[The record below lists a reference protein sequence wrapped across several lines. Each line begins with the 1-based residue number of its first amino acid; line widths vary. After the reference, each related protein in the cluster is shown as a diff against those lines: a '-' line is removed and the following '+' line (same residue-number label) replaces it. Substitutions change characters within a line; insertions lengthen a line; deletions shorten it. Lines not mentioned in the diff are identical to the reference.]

1 MQNKKLR
8 ITLPFQAGQFQR
20 YTTNTD
26 LYAQSD
32 GFGHEDLDELFGI
45 MSRSQRN
52 NTHGRRSKT
61 NVPVRLKS
69 SAKNFQPDNT
79 YARRSKTNIRL
90 KASAKSF
97 RPDNTRAHRLKTTI
111 PAVPPP
117 PALPVPRITKKQYT
131 RIAKKQKRWW
141 HELDDVDPISLEPL
155 ATMEY
160 PPFQLKSNDDSS
172 NESVRHIRGAPS
184 RS

>member
-1 MQNKKLR
+1 MQKRKLR

-32 GFGHEDLDELFGI
+32 GFKHEDLDELFGL
-45 MSRSQRN
+45 MSSAKSFQRN
-52 NTHGRRSKT
+52 KTHARRSKT

-69 SAKNFQPDNT
+69 SAKNVQPDNPH
-79 YARRSKTNIRL
+79 ARRSKNNIRL

-97 RPDNTRAHRLKTTI
+97 RPDYTRAHRLKTHI
-111 PAVPPP
+111 PVVPPP
-117 PALPVPRITKKQYT
+117 AARPVPRITKKQY
-131 RIAKKQKRWW
+131 KRWW

-155 ATMEY
+155 AKMEY